1 VVVNLSDAGELNKS
15 LITTYTMITR
25 SVHGSLLRLPQNV
38 VNDLN
43 IRPQQTSRPGEYRM
57 PGLDRR
63 KDAHVAKQNEIKQI
77 LNGWVPTGATPTAE
91 PETPPTPE
99 PETTEG
105 PDDGLVIVPDAHYDP
120 SDPKRAIIGAAD
132 PEDTEPSTPTGGK
145 VPGISSYTFYTDI
158 SMEENGG

>member
-1 VVVNLSDAGELNKS
+1 
-15 LITTYTMITR
+15 MITR

-38 VNDLN
+38 INELN
-43 IRPQQTSRPGEYRM
+43 LKPQQTSRPGEYRM

-63 KDAHVAKQNEIKQI
+63 KDAHAAKQNEIKQI
-77 LNGWVPTGATPTAE
+77 LNGWVPTGTTPTAE
-91 PETPPTPE
+91 PESTPTPE

-105 PDDGLVIVPDAHYDP
+105 PDDGLVVIPDAHYDP
-120 SDPKRAIIGAAD
+120 GDSKRAIIGIAD
-132 PEDTEPSTPTGGK
+132 PEDTEPSAPAGGK

>member
-1 VVVNLSDAGELNKS
+1 VNLSDVGELNES

-43 IRPQQTSRPGEYRM
+43 LRPQQTSQPGEYRM

-63 KDAHVAKQNEIKQI
+63 KEAHTVKQNEIQQI
-77 LNGWVPTGATPTAE
+77 LNGWVPTGTVPVAAE
-91 PETPPTPE
+91 PTSTLEPKTLKET
-99 PETTEG
+99 
-105 PDDGLVIVPDAHYDP
+105 DSGLIVVPDAHYDP
-120 SDPKRAIIGAAD
+120 GDPKRSSIGAVD
-132 PEDTEPSTPTGGK
+132 PEDAEPSAPTGGK

>member
-1 VVVNLSDAGELNKS
+1 
-15 LITTYTMITR
+15 MITR
-25 SVHGSLLRLPQNV
+25 SVHGSLLRLPQKAINE
-38 VNDLN
+38 LN
-43 IRPQQTSRPGEYRM
+43 LKPQQTSRPGEYRM

-77 LNGWVPTGATPTAE
+77 LNGWVPTGTTPTAE
-91 PETPPTPE
+91 PEAPPTPE

-105 PDDGLVIVPDAHYDP
+105 PDDGLVTVPDAHYDP
-120 SDPKRAIIGAAD
+120 GDPKRVIIGTAD
-132 PEDTEPSTPTGGK
+132 PEDTEPSASTGGK